1 MVSMEIVGG
10 IGAVRQ
16 AVRKARGGGLSV
28 GFVPTMGYL
37 HDGHAAL
44 IRRARAEN
52 GFVAVSLFVNP
63 LQFGPREDYRTYP
76 RDLERDARLSADA
89 GADLLFV
96 PDVAEMY
103 PAGAEGQRTFVE
115 VAGLS
120 DRLCGASRPGHFRG
134 VATVV
139 TKLLHIVA
147 PDRAY
152 FGQKDAQQLLILRR
166 LVRDLDFDVDLVAV
180 PTVREAGGLAMSS
193 RNTYLSPEE
202 RRSALALY
210 RALEAAEALL
220 AAGERRAEALRARM
234 REVLSAD
241 PAVQTD
247 YAAAV
252 DPETLDDLEHVADRV
267 LLAVA
272 ARVGRA
278 RLIDNL
284 YLVVDGD
291 RVLRSTL

>member
-1 MVSMEIVGG
+1 MEIVGG
-10 IGAVRQ
+10 IGAVRE
-16 AVRKARGGGLSV
+16 AVRRARAGGLSV

-37 HDGHAAL
+37 HEGHAAL
-44 IRRARAEN
+44 IRRARAES
-52 GFVAVSLFVNP
+52 GFVVASIFVNP

-76 RDLERDARLSADA
+76 RDLQRDARLASEA
-89 GADLLFV
+89 GADLLFA
-96 PDVAEMY
+96 PADEEMY
-103 PAGAEGQRTFVE
+103 PAGVEGQRTFVE

-139 TKLLHIVA
+139 TKLFHIVA

-166 LVRDLDFDVDLVAV
+166 LGRDLNLDVDLIAV
-180 PTVREAGGLAMSS
+180 PTVREADGLAMSS

-202 RRSALALY
+202 RVSAPALY
-210 RALEAAEALL
+210 RALLAAEALL
-220 AAGERRAEALRARM
+220 AAGERSGPALCARM
-234 REVLSAD
+234 REVLAAD
-241 PAVQTD
+241 PAVRTD

-252 DPETLDDLEHVADRV
+252 DPDTLDDLERVTDRV

-272 ARVGRA
+272 AHVGRA

-284 YLVVDGD
+284 YLVIRGN
-291 RVLRSTL
+291 RVQRSTL

>member
-10 IGAVRQ
+10 IGAVRE
-16 AVRKARGGGLSV
+16 AVRRARTGGLSV

-44 IRRARAEN
+44 LRRARAEN
-52 GFVAVSLFVNP
+52 GFVVASIFVNP
-63 LQFGPREDYRTYP
+63 LQFGPREDYRAYP
-76 RDLERDARLSADA
+76 RDLERDARLSAEA

-96 PDVAEMY
+96 PEVAEMY
-103 PAGAEGQRTFVE
+103 PAGFRTFVE
-115 VAGLS
+115 VPGLS

-166 LVRDLDFDVDLVAV
+166 LVRDLDLDVDLVAV

-220 AAGERRAEALRARM
+220 AAGERSGPALCARM

-241 PAVQTD
+241 PAVRTD

-252 DPETLDDLEHVADRV
+252 DPATLDDLERVTDRV

-272 ARVGRA
+272 AHVGRA

-284 YLVVDGD
+284 YLVIQGD
-291 RVLRSTL
+291 RVQRSTL

>member
-1 MVSMEIVGG
+1 MEIVGG
-10 IGAVRQ
+10 IGAVRE
-16 AVRKARGGGLSV
+16 AVRKARAGGLSV

-37 HDGHAAL
+37 HEGHAAL
-44 IRRARAEN
+44 IRRARAES
-52 GFVAVSLFVNP
+52 GFVVASIFVNP

-76 RDLERDARLSADA
+76 RDLERDARLASEA
-89 GADLLFV
+89 GTDLLFV
-96 PDVAEMY
+96 PEVEEMY
-103 PAGAEGQRTFVE
+103 PAGFRTFVE
-115 VAGLS
+115 VPGLS

-166 LVRDLDFDVDLVAV
+166 LVRDLNLDVELVAV

-202 RRSALALY
+202 RRRALALY
-210 RALEAAEALL
+210 RALEAAEGLL
-220 AAGERRAEALRARM
+220 AAGERRGEALCARM

-252 DPETLDDLEHVADRV
+252 DPETLDDLERVADRV

-284 YLVVDGD
+284 YLVIRGD